1 MGKIQYTAG
10 GQRRRGKSREALRA
24 RGSKWRWDMNVA
36 ELGEDYFQ
44 RMGEMVAMVFED
56 RDITNVKIRDVS
68 GRLGNAL
75 KGLGIAV
82 GDVVAVC
89 MSNCPEVFE
98 SFGAIFSIGGV
109 ALPILFVLTEDEI
122 RYILGDSSTVAV
134 ITDMVIAPKVLTA
147 TQGLEKI
154 RHIIVVGGEDSERT
168 LSFDKLLEGSP
179 PELDILDRDAD
190 DLAMLMYTS
199 GTTGKPKGVMLSHE
213 NLITAAKSA
222 YTANEFS
229 KPACAMIC
237 LPMAHIYGVGALN
250 SGNCN
255 EFYGAKA
262 IVMRWYDPEE
272 CLRLI
277 EKYRIETFP
286 AVPTM
291 FQLMLNHPN
300 ADKYDTSSLED
311 CIAGASPLPLEM
323 RRAFMEKFGCNMR
336 QLYGL
341 TESAGMGAMVRPS
354 HEWRDGSTGKPYD
367 NTEVAIFD
375 EDDNRLEPREVGEI
389 VIRGPQVMLGYL
401 NLPEDSAETLRGGW
415 LHTGDIGYLDE
426 DGYLYITDRVKD
438 IIIKGGENIM
448 PTQVEEIIYG
458 HPAVAEAAVIG
469 IPDSDYGEDIVAYVA
484 LKPGAEA
491 TPDNIL
497 GFCAE
502 RLSSFK
508 CPREVRILETLPKSS
523 VGKILKR
530 ELRSQYKA

>member
-1 MGKIQYTAG
+1 
-10 GQRRRGKSREALRA
+10 
-24 RGSKWRWDMNVA
+24 MNVA
-36 ELGEDYFQ
+36 ELGEDYYQ
-44 RMGEMVAMVFED
+44 RMGEMVVMVFEG
-56 RDITNVKIRDVS
+56 REITNMEMREKS

-75 KGLGIAV
+75 KKLEIGV

-89 MSNCPEVFE
+89 MSNCPQIFE
-98 SFGAIFSIGGV
+98 SFGAVFSIGGV
-109 ALPILFVLTEDEI
+109 VLPILFVLTEDEC
-122 RYILGDSSTVAV
+122 RFILEDSGAIAV
-134 ITDMVIAPKVLTA
+134 ITDVIIGPKILAA
-147 TQGLEKI
+147 TQGLQKVK
-154 RHIIVVGGEDSERT
+154 HIIVVGGENGDRT
-168 LSFDKLLEGSP
+168 LSYEELLKGSS

-222 YTANEFS
+222 CDANEWS
-229 KPACAMIC
+229 KPICAMMC
-237 LPMAHIYGVGALN
+237 LPMAHIYGVGAMN
-250 SGNCN
+250 AGNFN
-255 EFYGAKA
+255 EFRGAKA

-277 EKYRIETFP
+277 EEYRIDSFP

-291 FQLMLNHPN
+291 FSLILNHP
-300 ADKYDTSSLED
+300 ATDKYDTGSLED
-311 CIAGASPLPLEM
+311 CVAGAAPLPQEL
-323 RRAFMEKFGCNMR
+323 RRAFMEKFDCNMR

-341 TESAGMGAMVRPS
+341 TETAGMGAIVRPS
-354 HEWRDGSTGKPYD
+354 MEWRDGSTGKPYD
-367 NTEVAIFD
+367 NMELAIFD
-375 EDDNRLEPREVGEI
+375 EDGNELGPREIGEI
-389 VIRGPQVMLGYL
+389 VIRGPQVMKGYL
-401 NLPEDSAETLRGGW
+401 NLPEDTAEALRGGW
-415 LHTGDIGYLDE
+415 LHSGDIGYLDE

-438 IIIKGGENIM
+438 IIIKGGENVM
-448 PTQVEEIIYG
+448 PMQIEEIIYG

-469 IPDSDYGEDIVAYVA
+469 VPDPDYGEEIVAYVA
-484 LKPGAEA
+484 LKPGVDA

-530 ELRSQYKA
+530 ELRSTFQ